1 MKRTRTDRNLDAALA
16 RTRRRVRLAES
27 ALYEPDTSGVRGVEA
42 ADLVCRL
49 MSKATL
55 NEREAIVLHDRYWLE
70 MPLWEVGDTIGNV
83 GRERTAQIERRAL
96 EKLRKAARLICR

>member
-49 MSKATL
+49 MSKARL

-96 EKLRKAARLICR
+96 EKLRRAARLICH

>member
-1 MKRTRTDRNLDAALA
+1 MLDAALA
-16 RTRRRVRLAES
+16 RTRRRIRLAES

-42 ADLVCRL
+42 TDLVLRL
-49 MSKATL
+49 MAKAKL
-55 NEREAIVLHDRYWLE
+55 SEREAIVLHDRYWLE

-96 EKLRKAARLICR
+96 GKLRKAARMICH